1 MCSSRSFTLLGQES
15 QQCPADLF
23 SRTPASQTWQEGL
36 EEPAPAS
43 WTSLVIRRHLCGGAG
58 FPAEGAVLTPA
69 VGPDISRGAG
79 GTTCGPEL
87 RERLLAPRQ
96 AQCSDRQAFG

>member
-1 MCSSRSFTLLGQES
+1 M
-15 QQCPADLF
+15 
-23 SRTPASQTWQEGL
+23 

-43 WTSLVIRRHLCGGAG
+43 RTPLVIRRRLCGGAG

-69 VGPDISRGAG
+69 VGPAISRGAG

-87 RERLLAPRQ
+87 REHLLAPWR